1 MLAIGAIA
9 RSGAALRRGWQI
21 NKKAQL
27 NELGFSLSGT
37 GGRTR
42 TATPFGKGF

>member
-1 MLAIGAIA
+1 MVVNRIVIG
-9 RSGAALRRGWQI
+9 GGLQT